1 MVRDI
6 TFKGTK
12 DEFQGSIYLSSNSKV
27 PILDIKIK
35 SSSEVLTAHGLM
47 FCLVTLNR
55 GIVKSVNVSDFEA
68 TIFFC
73 DYGSVAN
80 IHVSL

>member
-35 SSSEVLTAHGLM
+35 IKLSSSDLSWINVL
-47 FCLVTLNR
+47 F
-55 GIVKSVNVSDFEA
+55 SDLESRNSEECKRVRF
-68 TIFFC
+68 
-73 DYGSVAN
+73 
-80 IHVSL
+80 